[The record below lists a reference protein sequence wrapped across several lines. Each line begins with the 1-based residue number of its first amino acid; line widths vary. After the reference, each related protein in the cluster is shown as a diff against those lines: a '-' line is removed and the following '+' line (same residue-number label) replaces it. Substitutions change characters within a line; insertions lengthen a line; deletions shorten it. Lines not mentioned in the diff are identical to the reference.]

1 MNSYNLV
8 TLPPK
13 NEDRRRRL
21 FRICMNVC
29 TLNMSYKKRFIR
41 NDFAT
46 SKNFWKNKKLP
57 FKIGEK
63 IRNVTSKA
71 EILKKHISF
80 K

>member
-1 MNSYNLV
+1 MVGSKIPTYFGQISS
-8 TLPPK
+8 PF
-13 NEDRRRRL
+13 RR
-21 FRICMNVC
+21 
-29 TLNMSYKKRFIR
+29 SGFIR

-46 SKNFWKNKKLP
+46 SKNFRKNKKLP

-63 IRNVTSKA
+63 IRNVTSKK

>member
-1 MNSYNLV
+1 MN
-8 TLPPK
+8 
-13 NEDRRRRL
+13 
-21 FRICMNVC
+21 
-29 TLNMSYKKRFIR
+29 YKKRFIR

-46 SKNFWKNKKLP
+46 SKNVQKNKKLP

-71 EILKKHISF
+71 EILKKGISF

>member
-1 MNSYNLV
+1 M
-8 TLPPK
+8 
-13 NEDRRRRL
+13 
-21 FRICMNVC
+21 C
-29 TLNMSYKKRFIR
+29 YKQWFII

-46 SKNFWKNKKLP
+46 SKLFWKNKKLP

-71 EILKKHISF
+71 EMLKKHISF

>member
-1 MNSYNLV
+1 MY
-8 TLPPK
+8 
-13 NEDRRRRL
+13 
-21 FRICMNVC
+21 
-29 TLNMSYKKRFIR
+29 TLNMSYKKQFIR

-46 SKNFWKNKKLP
+46 SRNFQKNKKIP

-71 EILKKHISF
+71 EILKKLISF

>member
-1 MNSYNLV
+1 MGG
-8 TLPPK
+8 
-13 NEDRRRRL
+13 RL
-21 FRICMNVC
+21 EKGSLRMMLCEIDF

-46 SKNFWKNKKLP
+46 SRNFQKNKKLP

-63 IRNVTSKA
+63 IKNVTSKA
-71 EILKKHISF
+71 EMLKKHISF

>member
-1 MNSYNLV
+1 
-8 TLPPK
+8 
-13 NEDRRRRL
+13 
-21 FRICMNVC
+21 
-29 TLNMSYKKRFIR
+29 MSYKKWFIR

-46 SKNFWKNKKLP
+46 SRNFQKNKILP

-71 EILKKHISF
+71 EMLKKHISF

>member
-1 MNSYNLV
+1 MKIGGNGC
-8 TLPPK
+8 K
-13 NEDRRRRL
+13 N
-21 FRICMNVC
+21 

-46 SKNFWKNKKLP
+46 SKIFQKNKKLP
-57 FKIGEK
+57 FKLVEK

-71 EILKKHISF
+71 EMLKKHISF

>member
-1 MNSYNLV
+1 MHASCGP
-8 TLPPK
+8 TC
-13 NEDRRRRL
+13 
-21 FRICMNVC
+21 FTG

-46 SKNFWKNKKLP
+46 SRNFQKNKKLP

-63 IRNVTSKA
+63 IRNVSSKA
-71 EILKKHISF
+71 EMLNKHISF